1 MSTHLLSN
9 APTRRA
15 GPATPIRSAS
25 GGSQKSYTKY
35 HNDYKESMNHKVQD
49 AMSTIFHN
57 HKMYNTYPCENKTNE
72 NSRDDTYPS
81 IPIRSN
87 PSFKSTTPTT
97 TRQITITFDKKRYKT
112 TTMVSIQVDT
122 DLTAKGQT
130 IHSHESGKTFIH
142 VTGVTS
148 PSFTLSLYL
157 TTTESSY
164 EFQDINWLS
173 NMEMRHA
180 HRKRHGND
188 ATSSFYIENKCDE
201 NSWKLGDT
209 LDIEVAK
216 RMFPLSSKCSLKTK
230 SLPSWK
236 IKCVTSDNHVFY
248 SEPFIVKSKRSIAV
262 QDACKK
268 KQGILV
274 QRSKRKRKCKDCIDL
289 QFKYNKS
296 SEIVIAIENQKKYY
310 EDAYNNLKANI
321 EALNDLIRTH
331 PHTPESAFL
340 QAAIRITA
348 PKKKKKLTL

>member
-1 MSTHLLSN
+1 
-9 APTRRA
+9 
-15 GPATPIRSAS
+15 
-25 GGSQKSYTKY
+25 
-35 HNDYKESMNHKVQD
+35 
-49 AMSTIFHN
+49 
-57 HKMYNTYPCENKTNE
+57 
-72 NSRDDTYPS
+72 
-81 IPIRSN
+81 
-87 PSFKSTTPTT
+87 
-97 TRQITITFDKKRYKT
+97 
-112 TTMVSIQVDT
+112 MVSIQVDT